1 MENLKKQKVP
11 FTQIPNSI
19 FNDNTLSFAEKGL
32 WGYLFSK
39 PTGWEFSS
47 HRIVSETKETA
58 KAVQRN
64 LTKLEEKGL
73 LKRTKLKSGKMVYEV
88 LYKPEVQ
95 NIPLAE
101 NINEKPEVQNG
112 SEHKRLRDET
122 YPISNTDSYKEI
134 NIEQEINKNTIAT
147 RGVAVDISKE
157 KNDVNVVMELFQMNI
172 NPIINYGNK
181 AQRKA
186 IEEMINFMGIE
197 KLLNTLEYYLT
208 IKDEP
213 FAPTITTPYQLKS
226 KLAQLIQ
233 FAKRKQNQPVKGI
246 TIT

>member
-19 FNDNTLSFAEKGL
+19 FNDNSLSFAEKGL

-73 LKRTKLKSGKMVYEV
+73 LKRTKLKSGKMIYEV

-95 NIPLAE
+95 NVPLAE
-101 NINEKPEVQNG
+101 NINEKPEVRNG

-134 NIEQEINKNTIAT
+134 NKEQEINIATIAT
-147 RGVAVDISKE
+147 RGVAVDFSEK
-157 KNDVNVVMELFQMNI
+157 KNDINEIMELFQMHI
-172 NPIINYGNK
+172 NPTISYGNK
-181 AQRKA
+181 TQRKS
-186 IEEMINFMGIE
+186 IEEMIALMGKE
-197 KLLNTLEYYLT
+197 KLINT
-208 IKDEP
+208 IKYYVSIKDNE
-213 FAPTITTPYQLKS
+213 FAPIITTPLQLKS
-226 KLAQLIQ
+226 KFAQLISYHQ
-233 FAKRKQNQPVKGI
+233 RQQNKKPLIVSI
-246 TIT
+246 